1 MKDLVSILLRELST
15 NTNKYIRLNLFASKF
30 TFKMKGWTLH
40 FGPSLTDKS
49 TNRRVFVSI
58 NLFRQK

>member
-1 MKDLVSILLRELST
+1 MKDFVSILLRKLST
-15 NTNKYIRLNLFASKF
+15 NTNKYIRLNLFVSKF
-30 TFKMKGWTLH
+30 RFKMKRCTLH

-58 NLFRQK
+58 NLF